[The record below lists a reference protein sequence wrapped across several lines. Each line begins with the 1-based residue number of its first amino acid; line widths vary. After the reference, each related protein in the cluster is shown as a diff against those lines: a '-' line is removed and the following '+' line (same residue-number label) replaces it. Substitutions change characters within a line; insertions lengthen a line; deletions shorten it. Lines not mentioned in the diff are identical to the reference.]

1 MGRIQPQGGSLVQKW
16 IDGCRLGELRLQ
28 HCSGCGCFQFYP
40 RIMCATCSGRK
51 LEWVVASGRG
61 RVRSFTVVRRAISPA
76 YEAPYVVA
84 LIELEEGPTLM
95 SHVVDCAPEEVRVDA
110 PVRVAFERWSE
121 TVSLPV
127 FELVRAGV
135 R

>member
-1 MGRIQPQGGSLVQKW
+1 MDRIQPQAGSLVEKW

-28 HCSGCGCFQFYP
+28 RCAHCGAYQFYP
-40 RIMCATCSGRK
+40 RVICAGCLGRE
-51 LEWVVASGRG
+51 LDWVPAIGRG

-84 LIELEEGPTLM
+84 LIALEEGPTLM
-95 SHVVDCAPEEVRVDA
+95 SHVVDCAPEDVRVGA
-110 PVRVAFERWSE
+110 PVHVAFEAWSA

-127 FELVRAGV
+127 FKLVRAEG
-135 R
+135 

>member
-1 MGRIQPQGGSLVQKW
+1 MNRIQPQGGSLVQKW

-28 HCSGCGCFQFYP
+28 HCSHCGCFQFYP
-40 RIMCATCSGRK
+40 RIVCAGCLGRQ
-51 LEWVVASGRG
+51 LEWVPASGHG
-61 RVRSFTVVRRAISPA
+61 RVRSFTIVRRAITPA

-95 SHVVDCAPEEVRVDA
+95 SHVVDCDPEAVLVGALVRVT
-110 PVRVAFERWSE
+110 FEAWSE

-127 FELVRAGV
+127 FKLVTAEV
-135 R
+135 

>member
-1 MGRIQPQGGSLVQKW
+1 MDRIQPQEGSLVQQW

-28 HCSGCGCFQFYP
+28 RCSRCRSFQFYP
-40 RIMCATCSGRK
+40 RIMCAACLGQT
-51 LEWVVASGRG
+51 LDWVPASGLG

-84 LIELEEGPTLM
+84 LVELDEGPTLM
-95 SHVVDCAPEEVRVDA
+95 SHVVDCAPEAVRVGA
-110 PVRVAFERWSE
+110 PVRAAFEAWSE

-127 FELVRAGV
+127 FKLIGADF
-135 R
+135 

>member
-1 MGRIQPQGGSLVQKW
+1 MERIQPQGGSLVQQW

-28 HCSGCGCFQFYP
+28 HCSSCGGFQFYP
-40 RIMCATCSGRK
+40 RILCAACLGRT
-51 LEWVVASGRG
+51 LDWVPASGRG

-84 LIELEEGPTLM
+84 LIALEEGPTLM
-95 SHVVDCAPEEVRVDA
+95 SHVVDCAPEEVSVGARVSA
-110 PVRVAFERWSE
+110 GFQAWSE

-127 FELVRAGV
+127 FKLDRSEEV
-135 R
+135 

>member
-1 MGRIQPQGGSLVQKW
+1 MDRIQPQGGRLVEQW

-28 HCSGCGCFQFYP
+28 RCSGCGAFQFYP
-40 RIMCATCSGRK
+40 RIMCAACLGQA
-51 LEWVVASGRG
+51 LDWVPASGRG
-61 RVRSFTVVRRAISPA
+61 RVRSYTVVRRPVTPA

-95 SHVVDCAPEEVRVDA
+95 SHVVDCAPEAVSVGA
-110 PVRVAFERWSE
+110 PVQAAFEAWSE

-127 FELVRAGV
+127 FELVTPEA
-135 R
+135 